1 MDTEKLEYVDEGLLA
16 DDSRCPAG
24 EPEATPDERR
34 LDPRVVIRSLAA
46 VSMPPLTTRIGE
58 LREISRGGL
67 FVAFK
72 DAVTTHFEMES
83 AEIDVGAYAEIA
95 FSAPLDGELHRV
107 HLRSRIA
114 RVDHKGIGVQYVTH
128 NPPQLGV
135 LRDYLP
141 RVEKTQVPPSVL
153 RHTNPPGRRRQVVK
167 KAPDN
172 SGWQDWQLLD

>member
-1 MDTEKLEYVDEGLLA
+1 MDTEKLEFVDQDLLA
-16 DDSRCPAG
+16 DDARCQTV
-24 EPEATPDERR
+24 EPEPGHDERR
-34 LDPRVVIRSLAA
+34 LDPRRAIRSLAA
-46 VSMPPLTTRIGE
+46 VSMPPLMTRVGE

-72 DAVTTHFEMES
+72 DAVTTLFEMEN

-95 FSAPLDGELHRV
+95 FSAPLGGELHRV

-114 RVDHKGIGVQYVTH
+114 HVDRKGIGVEYVTH
-128 NPPQLGV
+128 NPPQLSV

-141 RVEKTQVPPSVL
+141 PAEAAQVPQSIR
-153 RHTNPPGRRRQVVK
+153 RHTHPPGRRRQVVK
-167 KAPDN
+167 QAPAN